1 VEKLGVIIGIAV
13 AVAIVIFLRDRHAA
27 QGQRLRAAAIG
38 LVVAGVAAAAAVYGL
53 AAWREGGEETAT
65 LDQAIASAR
74 ALPMVGVVLDDVPG
88 SQGLLRAALKEEIR
102 QPTAEGASRPLKLMR
117 ALRAEYVVPALMA
130 TDEASAAATI
140 DARAALLKHLQRTDL
155 VVCKEFALTGI
166 QRSDKLDAT
175 GQKLLRDVLAA
186 LEKAYRSGRAA
197 KAGGAPLP
205 AVASDAEARALL
217 AAAGFTPDDFDR
229 LARLVRLSN
238 EEACDIALKFND
250 APAKLPADKRGL
262 LMRYLLTVQ

>member
-1 VEKLGVIIGIAV
+1 MEKLGVIIGIAV
-13 AVAIVIFLRDRHAA
+13 AVAIVIFLRDRRAA
-27 QGQRLRAAAIG
+27 QAQRLRAAAIG
-38 LVVAGVAAAAAVYGL
+38 LVVGGVAAAAAVYGL
-53 AAWREGGEETAT
+53 AALREGGEETASI
-65 LDQAIASAR
+65 DQAMASAR

-88 SQGLLRAALKEEIR
+88 SEGLLRAALKEEIR

-140 DARAALLKHLQRTDL
+140 EARAALLKHLQRTDL

-197 KAGGAPLP
+197 KAGGALP
-205 AVASDAEARALL
+205 AVATAAEARVLL
-217 AAAGFTPDDFDR
+217 GEAAFGQSDFDKLAR
-229 LARLVRLSN
+229 LARLSN
-238 EEACDIALKFND
+238 EDACDIALKFND
-250 APAKLPADKRGL
+250 APSMLPADKRGP

>member
-1 VEKLGVIIGIAV
+1 MEKLGVIIGIAV
-13 AVAIVIFLRDRHAA
+13 AVAIAIFLRDRRAA
-27 QGQRLRAAAIG
+27 QPQRLRAAAIG
-38 LVVAGVAAAAAVYGL
+38 LVVGGVVAAAAVYGL
-53 AAWREGGEETAT
+53 AALREDGEQAASV
-65 LDQAIASAR
+65 DQAIASAR

-88 SQGLLRAALKEEIR
+88 SEGLLRAAMKEEIR
-102 QPTAEGASRPLKLMR
+102 QPTAEGVPRPLKLMR
-117 ALRAEYVVPALMA
+117 ELRAEYVVPALMA

-140 DARAALLKHLQRTDL
+140 EARAALLKHLQRADL

-197 KAGGAPLP
+197 RAGGALP
-205 AVASDAEARALL
+205 AVASDAEARELL
-217 AAAGFTPDDFDR
+217 GAAGFGQADFDK
-229 LARLVRLSN
+229 LAHLVRLSN
-238 EEACDIALKFND
+238 ADACDVALQFND
-250 APAKLPADKRGL
+250 APSKLPADKRGR

>member
-1 VEKLGVIIGIAV
+1 MEKWAVIVGIAV
-13 AVAIVIFLRDRHAA
+13 AVAVVVFLRERHASQAQRRHAA
-27 QGQRLRAAAIG
+27 VIG
-38 LVVAGVAAAAAVYGL
+38 LAVAAVAAAVVYGL
-53 AAWREGGEETAT
+53 AALQEGGEETAVV
-65 LDQAIASAR
+65 DQAIAKAR
-74 ALPMVGVVLDDVPG
+74 GLPLVGVVLDDVPG
-88 SQGLLRAALKEEIR
+88 SQGLLAAAVKEEIR
-102 QPTAEGASRPLKLMR
+102 QPTTEGVSRPMKLMR
-117 ALRAEYVVPALMA
+117 ALRTEYVVPALMA

-140 DARAALLKHLQRTDL
+140 DARAALLKHLQRSDL

-175 GQKLLRDVLAA
+175 GQKLLRDLLAA

-197 KAGGAPLP
+197 KAGGAPPP

-217 AAAGFTPDDFDR
+217 AEAGFTADDFDR
-229 LARLVRLSN
+229 LARLMRLSN